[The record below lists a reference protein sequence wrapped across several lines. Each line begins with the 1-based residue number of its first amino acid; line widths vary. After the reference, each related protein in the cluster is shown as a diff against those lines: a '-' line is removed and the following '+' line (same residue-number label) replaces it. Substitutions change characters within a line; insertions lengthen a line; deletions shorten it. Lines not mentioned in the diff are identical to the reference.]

1 MTLPTS
7 ILVDFQRYFIGK
19 PIEKMYLFGS
29 YARGEAE
36 ESSDIDL
43 LVYLDYSHIHTG
55 LEFFEMWNDLEQIS
69 GKKVDFV
76 SVTSL
81 SKYVKE
87 YVENDKIL
95 IYEKTKTR
103 RLRQTYAYQRRYRRH
118 TTFHS
123 GI

>member
-1 MTLPTS
+1 MKLPTS
-7 ILVDFQRYFIGK
+7 ILSAFRRYFIGK
-19 PIEKMYLFGS
+19 PVEKVYLFGS
-29 YARGEAE
+29 YARGEAGE
-36 ESSDIDL
+36 DSDIDL
-43 LVYLDYSHIHTG
+43 LVHLDYSQIHTG

-76 SVTSL
+76 SATAL

-87 YVENDKIL
+87 YVENDKVL
-95 IYEKTKTR
+95 IYEKAKTR